1 MGFTW
6 DLGLHRHMRR
16 VKAAAAALDAAAARD
31 ALVDR
36 LDQVWAG

>member
-6 DLGLHRHMRR
+6 DLGLHRHLLR
-16 VKAAAAALDAAAARD
+16 VKAAAAALNAVAARD
-31 ALVDR
+31 ALAGR